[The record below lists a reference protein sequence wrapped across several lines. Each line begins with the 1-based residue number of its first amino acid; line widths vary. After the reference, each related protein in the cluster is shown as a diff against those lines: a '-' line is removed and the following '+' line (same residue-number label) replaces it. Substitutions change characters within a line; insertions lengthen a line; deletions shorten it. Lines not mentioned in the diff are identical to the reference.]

1 MANSKATKIESVKV
15 KVYADSEVRL
25 LRKIASKRLV
35 KINRE
40 WKMIRQESNREEESL
55 KRKNPGSRQPDQKDR
70 ALTRA
75 YDIANDS
82 LVRERW
88 LWESIMSQLPPEAER
103 GVIFNEH
110 KWDFDFQEDEY
121 AEE

>member
-1 MANSKATKIESVKV
+1 MANSKATRISSISVKIHV
-15 KVYADSEVRL
+15 GRDIKI
-25 LRKIASKRLV
+25 LRKIASKKLV

-40 WKMIRQESNREEESL
+40 WKIIIQESKKEEESL

-103 GVIFNEH
+103 GVIYNEH

-121 AEE
+121 AE